1 MPAFPEI
8 LPVALP
14 IFGVVK
20 TGEVPNTAAPVPVS
34 SVNAPDKLADVNE
47 PREVALPTEVTAP
60 VRFALVVTF
69 PAVNPAAVPVIFV
82 PTKVEGVPK
91 LGVTRVGEVFITK
104 VLPVPVCEATEVA
117 LPTEVMG
124 PVKLASVVTVAALPV
139 MLPTIGLVTVRS
151 VSVPKLVSEEAV
163 TPEAKVVPVSV
174 PAAAVTVMFPV
185 PSKETPLI
193 VLAV

>member
-1 MPAFPEI
+1 MKV
-8 LPVALP
+8 L
-14 IFGVVK
+14 
-20 TGEVPNTAAPVPVS
+20 AA
-34 SVNAPDKLADVNE
+34 SVRARVADVVGKVITVASVPE
-47 PREVALPTEVTAP
+47 KVSELFAVKVFPSAMVRVAEVAGAVMVNLLTEV
-60 VRFALVVTF
+60 
-69 PAVNPAAVPVIFV
+69 AVATP
-82 PTKVEGVPK
+82 KV
-91 LGVTRVGEVFITK
+91 GVTKVGEVFITK

>member
-1 MPAFPEI
+1 MAVPAFPEI

-91 LGVTRVGEVFITK
+91 LGVTRVGEVSKTN
-104 VLPVPVCEATEVA
+104 LPVPVA
-117 LPTEVMG
+117 
-124 PVKLASVVTVAALPV
+124 PVD
-139 MLPTIGLVTVRS
+139 
-151 VSVPKLVSEEAV
+151 V
-163 TPEAKVVPVSV
+163 TPS
-174 PAAAVTVMFPV
+174 
-185 PSKETPLI
+185 I
-193 VLAV
+193 V